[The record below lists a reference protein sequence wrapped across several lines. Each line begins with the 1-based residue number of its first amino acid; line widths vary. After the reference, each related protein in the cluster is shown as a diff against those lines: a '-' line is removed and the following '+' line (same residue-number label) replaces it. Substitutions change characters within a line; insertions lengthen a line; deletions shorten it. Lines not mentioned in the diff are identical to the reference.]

1 MPSIPSIT
9 KARNQFVA
17 TKEAQE
23 RGVRLEDS
31 DGDAQAAI
39 QIGGEQGGWIGG
51 VIQSAHFSL
60 NHAENKR
67 C

>member
-1 MPSIPSIT
+1 MASIPSST

-23 RGVRLEDS
+23 RGFRLEDS
-31 DGDAQAAI
+31 DGDAQVAI
-39 QIGGEQGGWIGG
+39 QIGGEKGGWIGG
-51 VIQSAHFSL
+51 VIQSARFSL

>member
-1 MPSIPSIT
+1 MVSIPSTT

-31 DGDAQAAI
+31 DGQVAI

-51 VIQSAHFSL
+51 VIPSVHFSL

>member
-1 MPSIPSIT
+1 MASIPSTT

-23 RGVRLEDS
+23 RFRLEDS
-31 DGDAQAAI
+31 DGDAQVAI

-51 VIQSAHFSL
+51 VIQSVHFSL